1 MRFLI
6 VTIFSFGLLFPLLS
20 VAQKSTDV
28 DPVLSAVTVYPRGA
42 QMEHTAQ
49 KFLTSGRQIIR
60 FIGLPSE
67 IDPSSVGVSASN
79 GISVLSV
86 STEIDPNQK
95 KQLPNVAQELK
106 DSLDSYNF
114 DFKFNQNM
122 LGVYQQERNMIL
134 ANQKV
139 GWESSDFIIE
149 DLEDLSDFYRER
161 LADIMLKEMELQSK
175 QERLNRNI
183 SRLKVAL
190 NEYANK
196 RDRSTGTILVEVN
209 ATTNGNASFTLSY
222 MVYNA
227 GWSPSYNVNAAEV
240 DQPLQVSYN
249 AKVYQNT
256 GTDWDKVSLTLT
268 NANPSIS
275 GNVPELYP
283 WRLRFIEDQ
292 MLYRQAVPMSNKA
305 LEMARTEEVSV
316 LGIEQDDFVEID
328 YPANEAV
335 TQFVI
340 KTKHSI
346 PSNGKPQAISIDV
359 FTMPAKYEYYTAP
372 KLDPSA
378 FLIARV
384 ADFEQ
389 YEMLPGEANL
399 FLSNTY
405 VGKTFLNPNVVD
417 DSLDLS
423 LGRDQSIVVKRE
435 KVKEFTASKK
445 VGSSKKES
453 IGIEITIK
461 NTKRSQ
467 ITLVI
472 EDQIPISSDKDIEV
486 DLEEAGEAK
495 HLQSSGVLRWT
506 RVIPSNTT
514 DRARFVY
521 SVKYPADRKIN
532 F

>member
-1 MRFLI
+1 MKIASTAFLLI
-6 VTIFSFGLLFPLLS
+6 ALS
-20 VAQKSTDV
+20 VALSTQAQKTTDL
-28 DPVLSAVTVYPRGA
+28 DASIRAVTVYPRGA
-42 QMEHTAQ
+42 QIEHATQ
-49 KFLTSGRQIIR
+49 KFLTSGRQILR
-60 FIGLPSE
+60 FIGLPAE
-67 IDPSSVGVSASN
+67 LDPSSVGVSASN

-86 STEIDPNQK
+86 STAIDQTQK
-95 KQLPNVAQELK
+95 KKLPAIAQELK
-106 DSLDSYNF
+106 DSLDSYTF
-114 DFKFNQNM
+114 DLKFNQNM
-122 LGVYQQERNMIL
+122 LGVYQQEKNMIL

-175 QERLNRNI
+175 QERLQRNI
-183 SRLKVAL
+183 ARLKIAL
-190 NEYANK
+190 NEYIQK
-196 RDRSTGTILVEVN
+196 RDRSTGIVLVEIN
-209 ATTNGNASFTLSY
+209 APTNGNADFILNY

-227 GWSPSYNVNAAEV
+227 GWNPSYNVNAAEV

-256 GTDWDKVSLTLT
+256 GTDWEDVSLTLT
-268 NANPSIS
+268 NANPSLS
-275 GNVPELYP
+275 GNAPELHP

-292 MLYRQAVPMSNKA
+292 MLYQRASSLSNKA
-305 LEMARTEEVSV
+305 MPMVAEMEMASDMPEEDYVDV
-316 LGIEQDDFVEID
+316 D

-335 TQFVI
+335 TQFNI
-340 KTKHSI
+340 KTKHAI

-359 FTMPAKYEYYTAP
+359 FTIPAKYEYYTAP

-405 VGKTFLNPNVVD
+405 VGKTFLNPNVIGD
-417 DSLDLS
+417 TLDLS
-423 LGRDQSIVVKRE
+423 LGRDQSIIVKRE

-445 VGSSKKES
+445 IGSSKKES
-453 IGIEITIK
+453 IGIEISIK
-461 NTKRSQ
+461 NTKRSE
-467 ITLVI
+467 IALVI
-472 EDQIPISSDKDIEV
+472 EDQIPISTDKEIEV
-486 DLEEAGEAK
+486 SLDEDGKAK
-495 HLQSSGVLRWT
+495 HMTSSGKLRWT
-506 RVIPSNTT
+506 KVIAPNTSEMV
-514 DRARFVY
+514 RFVY
-521 SVKYPADRKIN
+521 SVKYPSDRKIN